1 MRRRTRIRTALTAG
15 GVRAVSLLTAL
26 MGLVNLISATLP
38 ALHER
43 SVLLRPVLPLEVR
56 YGSHLAT
63 ALAGFALLTLA
74 QHLWRR
80 KRTAWAL
87 CIAALFVSAVSHLL
101 KGLDWEEATLAVL
114 LIAWLGA
121 LRSQFWARSDAP
133 TMRQGVRVLA
143 VAFLFTLAYGVAGF
157 YLLDRHFR
165 VDFGFRDAV
174 LQTVA
179 MFTEFSDPGLEPVT
193 RHGRWF
199 VESLYT
205 VAAGT
210 GGFALFALL
219 RPVLHRE
226 RANHSERTRAR
237 AIVEEHGRSSLARFL
252 LFDDKSY
259 WFSEGGS
266 VIGFTVVGR
275 ACVALGDPIGPRDD
289 AARAIRGFRDFCAV
303 RDWSPAFYQTL
314 PDYLTAYRDAGFETL
329 CVGAEAVVDVRSFTL
344 AGGANK
350 SLRGGVGRL
359 RKAGFTTD
367 VLAPPHDAALI
378 SELSA
383 VSDEWLRAQ
392 KGREKRFSLGWFDE
406 AYLQD
411 GPLLVVRTP
420 DGAICAFANI
430 IPEYQIRETT
440 IDLMRRSPSIAPNGV
455 MDLLFVALIEWARGD
470 GGVGESAA
478 DCFDTLN
485 LGLSPLAGVGDQEGD
500 PATERAVR
508 FIYEHVN
515 QFYNFKGL
523 YEYKNK
529 FQPEW
534 QPRYLI
540 YDQPTDLLPAVLA
553 VIRADNQ

>member
-1 MRRRTRIRTALTAG
+1 MRRRTGLKSALAG
-15 GVRAVSLLTAL
+15 GSVRAAALLTAV
-26 MGLVNLISATLP
+26 MGLVNLVSATLP

-43 SVLLRPVLPLEVR
+43 VILLRPVLPLEVR

-63 ALAGFALLTLA
+63 ALAGFALLMLA
-74 QHLWRR
+74 QSLWRR
-80 KRTAWAL
+80 KRAAWLL
-87 CIAALFVSAVSHLL
+87 CIAALLVSATSHLL
-101 KGLDWEEATLAVL
+101 KGLDWEEATLAVVL
-114 LIAWLGA
+114 AGWLVS

-133 TMRQGVRVLA
+133 TMRQGVRTLA
-143 VAFLFTLAYGVAGF
+143 VSFLFTLAYGVAGF

-165 VDFGFRDAV
+165 VDFGLRDAV

-193 RHGRWF
+193 HHGRWF
-199 VESLYT
+199 ASSLYV

-210 GGFALFALL
+210 GGFALIALL

-226 RANHSERTRAR
+226 RATASDRARAR
-237 AIVEEHGRSSLARFL
+237 AIVEAHGRSSLARFL

-266 VIGFTVVGR
+266 VIGFAVSGR
-275 ACVALGDPIGPRDD
+275 VCVALGDPVGPRED
-289 AARAIRGFRDFCAV
+289 ARAAIRGFRAFCAV

-314 PDYLTAYRDAGFETL
+314 PDYLDDYRAAGFETL
-329 CVGAEAVVDVRSFTL
+329 CVGAEAVVDVHAFTL

-359 RKAGFTTD
+359 QKAGYETELS
-367 VLAPPHDAALI
+367 VPPHPAAVMA
-378 SELSA
+378 ELSA
-383 VSDEWLRAQ
+383 VSEEWLRAQ

-411 GPLLVVRTP
+411 GPVMAVRTP

-440 IDLMRRSPSIAPNGV
+440 IDLMRRDSSAPNGV
-455 MDLLFVALIEWARGD
+455 MDLLFVALIEWARGERGD
-470 GGVGESAA
+470 GLDEAA
-478 DCFDTLN
+478 RFATFN
-485 LGLSPLAGVGDQEGD
+485 LGLSPLAGVGKNIRD
-500 PATERAVR
+500 PAAERAVG
-508 FIYEHVN
+508 FIYQHVN

-523 YEYKNK
+523 FDYKNK
-529 FQPEW
+529 FHPAW
-534 QPRYLI
+534 RPRYLA
-540 YDQPTDLLPAVLA
+540 YDGPAGLLPAALA
-553 VIRADNQ
+553 VIRADNA